1 MECQVKDY
9 EDVDKNDVNC
19 RTKIK
24 IGTDSEKMLKKS
36 PPTGLLALVE
46 DENLEKASSSS
57 STVKPNLQLT
67 RASIAYLHLENYQYK
82 KVKQVMVWSLFRQAF
97 MMAQTLNSMAPSL
110 SRAMEALLLWQG
122 APSCRILLQPCILI
136 QGKSFSFRT
145 MAYFSL
151 FMVEPAGKK

>member
-57 STVKPNLQLT
+57 STVKPNMQLT

-122 APSCRILLQPCILI
+122 APSCRNL
-136 QGKSFSFRT
+136 
-145 MAYFSL
+145 
-151 FMVEPAGKK
+151 